1 MKSRHTF
8 QTLMR
13 RLSHTGFKS
22 DFIRPAILPDW
33 WDDGCADDPSVLPDV
48 EIRVARFLQ
57 RSIADV
63 RDPSVELAAPV
74 YDRAQLRR
82 VRDINRDRLGPAIHS
97 ALQIAGAVVRSL
109 RSTDHPPAVVPTDAL
124 IWRQQISPA
133 GLAVKL
139 DDLLGDLWGR
149 GIPVVPIDVLPSPTF
164 QGLACIV
171 DGRPVIL
178 LGHKIDQPG
187 LVAYVVA
194 HEAGHI
200 VAGDCALDQPVVDEE
215 EEIADESDMERNA
228 DLFATRLLVGRDSVP
243 EIRGGDFRELARN
256 AVAQEREIGAEAST
270 IIFAWARRT
279 GEYATASM
287 AVKALYRNSGARNK
301 LRDHFDRHV
310 DIDAA
315 TETDRSLLR
324 CIYGDREERVA
335 VD

>member
-1 MKSRHTF
+1 
-8 QTLMR
+8 MR
-13 RLSHTGFKS
+13 RLSRTGFKT

-33 WDDGCADDPSVLPDV
+33 WDDAYADDPGVLPDI

-57 RSIADV
+57 LPISEV
-63 RDPSVELAAPV
+63 RDPSVELTTPT
-74 YDRAQLRR
+74 YGRAQLRR
-82 VRDINRDRLGPAIHS
+82 VRDIDRDRLGPAIHT

-109 RSTDHPPAVVPTDAL
+109 RPADRRPEVLPADAFT
-124 IWRQQISPA
+124 WRHQLSPA
-133 GLAVKL
+133 GQVVKL

-149 GIPVVPIDVLPSPTF
+149 GIPVVPVDVLPAPTF

-171 DGRPVIL
+171 EGRPVIL

-187 LVAYVVA
+187 RVAYVVA
-194 HEAGHI
+194 HEAGHV
-200 VAGDCALDQPVVDEE
+200 VAGDCAPDQPVVDEE
-215 EEIADESDMERNA
+215 EEIADDSDMEHNA
-228 DLFATRLLVGRDSVP
+228 DLFATRVLVGRDDIPNIDS
-243 EIRGGDFRELARN
+243 GDFRELAQR
-256 AVAQEREIGAEAST
+256 AFKLEREIGAEAST

-287 AVKALYRNSGARNK
+287 AVKALYRHSGARNR

-324 CIYGDREERVA
+324 CVYGDREERVTA
-335 VD
+335 D

>member
-1 MKSRHTF
+1 
-8 QTLMR
+8 
-13 RLSHTGFKS
+13 
-22 DFIRPAILPDW
+22 
-33 WDDGCADDPSVLPDV
+33 
-48 EIRVARFLQ
+48 
-57 RSIADV
+57 
-63 RDPSVELAAPV
+63 
-74 YDRAQLRR
+74 
-82 VRDINRDRLGPAIHS
+82 
-97 ALQIAGAVVRSL
+97 
-109 RSTDHPPAVVPTDAL
+109 VPTDAL
-124 IWRQQISPA
+124 TWRQQISPA
-133 GLAVKL
+133 GQAVKL

-149 GIPVVPIDVLPSPTF
+149 GIPVVPIDVLPTPTF

-243 EIRGGDFRELARN
+243 EIRGGDFRELAQN
-256 AVAQEREIGAEAST
+256 AVAREREIGAEAST

-310 DIDAA
+310 DIDTA

-324 CIYGDREERVA
+324 CIFGDREERVA
-335 VD
+335 AD

>member
-1 MKSRHTF
+1 MHLQQPPLTF
-8 QTLMR
+8 E
-13 RLSHTGFKS
+13 SGC
-22 DFIRPAILPDW
+22 IRPALLPDGW
-33 WDDGCADDPSVLPDV
+33 AAACADDPAVLPDV
-48 EIRVARFLQ
+48 KIRVARFLR

-63 RDPSVELAAPV
+63 RDPSVELAAPTYV
-74 YDRAQLRR
+74 RAQLRR
-82 VRDINRDRLGPAIHS
+82 VRDIDRDRLGPAIHS

-124 IWRQQISPA
+124 TWRHQISQA
-133 GLAVKL
+133 GQAVKL

-149 GIPVVPIDVLPSPTF
+149 GIPVVPVDVLPAPTF
-164 QGLACIV
+164 QGLVCIV
-171 DGRPVIL
+171 ESRPVIL

-187 LVAYVVA
+187 LVAYIVA

-200 VAGDCALDQPVVDEE
+200 VTGDCTLDQPVVDEE

-228 DLFATRLLVGRDSVP
+228 DLFATRLLVGRDSAP

-256 AVAQEREIGAEAST
+256 AVAQEREMGAEAST

-279 GEYATASM
+279 GEYETASM

-324 CIYGDREERVA
+324 CVYGDREERVA
-335 VD
+335 AD